1 MKKIYL
7 DAGHGGADLGAVA
20 SGLYEKDLVLAVQQ
34 YIISFLSTH
43 YQGFSLCTTRTT
55 DVFLSL
61 NERVN
66 KANAWGADVYLSIH
80 INSGGE
86 TGYEDF
92 IYSKS
97 LSAYKQFC
105 EY

>member
-43 YQGFSLCTTRTT
+43 YQ
-55 DVFLSL
+55 DFLFVQ
-61 NERVN
+61 RV
-66 KANAWGADVYLSIH
+66 
-80 INSGGE
+80 
-86 TGYEDF
+86 
-92 IYSKS
+92 
-97 LSAYKQFC
+97 QPMCFC
-105 EY
+105 H